1 MPVIQLKDKR
11 FTPFIF
17 HDDIQEK
24 IGLLGKKIN
33 EDYAGKR
40 PLFIS
45 VLNGSFMFASDLLKN
60 LDMDCDISFVKVA
73 SYVGVHSSGNV
84 MELIGLTENVE
95 GRDVVIIEDIVD
107 TGTTLEKVTTLIND
121 RHPAS
126 LRIATLLFK
135 PDAYKKSIEIDYAAI
150 EIPNNFIVGFGLDYD
165 GLGRNLKDIYTLVE
179 S

>member
-1 MPVIQLKDKR
+1 
-11 FTPFIF
+11 
-17 HDDIQEK
+17 
-24 IGLLGKKIN
+24 
-33 EDYAGKR
+33 
-40 PLFIS
+40 
-45 VLNGSFMFASDLLKN
+45 MFASDLLKN